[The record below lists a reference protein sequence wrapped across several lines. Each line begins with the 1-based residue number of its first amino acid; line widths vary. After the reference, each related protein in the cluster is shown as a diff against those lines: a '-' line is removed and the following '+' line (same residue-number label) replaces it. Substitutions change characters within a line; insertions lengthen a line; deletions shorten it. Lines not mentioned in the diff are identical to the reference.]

1 MESLLYDV
9 SFWLVLNFFLIVAVV
24 GLVLIRQSMT
34 KPQSK
39 PTTETET
46 KMLEEEKILYNSL
59 VKQGKGKEAVETVF
73 PMVYRKICEHAGVST
88 KGLTVKELLRTGK
101 LSPNVTALLQGLYN
115 VYEPTK
121 FADTMPS
128 DQMVSVFGETL
139 EKLVSELSKDE

>member
-24 GLVLIRQSMT
+24 GLVLIRQSIA

-39 PTTETET
+39 PTTATGT
-46 KMLEEEKILYNSL
+46 KMLEEEKILYDSL

-73 PMVYRKICEHAGVST
+73 PMVYRKICEYAGVSIR
-88 KGLTVKELLRTGK
+88 GLTVKELLRMGK
-101 LSPNVTALLQGLYN
+101 LSPSVTALLQRLYD

-121 FADTMPS
+121 FADIQPS

-139 EKLVSELSKDE
+139 EKLVSELSIHE